1 MKVTCNTFSLWFLT
15 LLTAYMYTYLSLKI
29 NLKGLCPAFFK
40 ELHVPR
46 SVFGP
51 ANTDR
56 NFSSLV
62 ASLSGTTSLVYLM
75 GVDLGGLHPLFKR
88 TPTPGPAPWD
98 EVAEGTAVTWS
109 TIQNTVMSIGS
120 INEFFLKQG
129 TTGFGFVH
137 PIYLFTLVSLPRVCL
152 A

>member
-1 MKVTCNTFSLWFLT
+1 MS
-15 LLTAYMYTYLSLKI
+15 
-29 NLKGLCPAFFK
+29 FK
-40 ELHVPR
+40 KKLRVPR

-98 EVAEGTAVTWS
+98 EVAEGTAVT
-109 TIQNTVMSIGS
+109 
-120 INEFFLKQG
+120 
-129 TTGFGFVH
+129 
-137 PIYLFTLVSLPRVCL
+137 
-152 A
+152 

>member
-1 MKVTCNTFSLWFLT
+1 
-15 LLTAYMYTYLSLKI
+15 MYTYQSLKI
-29 NLKGLCPAFFK
+29 NLKGLCAAFLK
-40 ELHVPR
+40 KLHVPR

-62 ASLSGTTSLVYLM
+62 ASLSGTTSLVYLI

-98 EVAEGTAVTWS
+98 EVAEGTAVT
-109 TIQNTVMSIGS
+109 
-120 INEFFLKQG
+120 
-129 TTGFGFVH
+129 
-137 PIYLFTLVSLPRVCL
+137 
-152 A
+152 